1 VRITDTVVPYSLSA
15 QTLLFMYGVNNLRP
29 EVPRSPVTSF
39 DTLVEPLQC
48 KVDGVR
54 TVLLN
59 QCACF
64 AIYLGFLHLCRSRS
78 AAIPLH
84 PRRRMPSALPL

>member
-1 VRITDTVVPYSLSA
+1 MAEAYLLSA

-29 EVPRSPVTSF
+29 EVPRSLVTSF

-59 QCACF
+59 
-64 AIYLGFLHLCRSRS
+64 
-78 AAIPLH
+78 
-84 PRRRMPSALPL
+84 